1 MPFNR
6 ILPLFIFLALL
17 SSGAVEAQTEQT
29 QPSDARSLELV
40 DRLKEIIQRLEKS
53 RTTEPWL
60 LQQLRDLVR
69 RYDWP
74 WRARLLSNDF
84 ADSNY
89 RLEPPWVV
97 ERGDF
102 RIVRG
107 VGLKTVFVP
116 KVTSTQKKEENPT
129 LDILGG
135 IFRGLTEPRSE
146 STQPSQPSAAEIRA
160 ALGITNSFALSL
172 QIAFRGPSEGEG
184 RFEFGPYQ
192 GRERGAGY
200 RLGYNPGK
208 RPVFELLRV
217 SPGRSAVVE
226 VSQGTLELEDGRPHS
241 LEWRRAADGEMV
253 VLLDGREIIRTL
265 DRASG
270 DDFDGFTLVNAGGE
284 YTLGR
289 IEIFGAVR

>member
-1 MPFNR
+1 MPLRHRLLLLAF
-6 ILPLFIFLALL
+6 FALL
-17 SSGAVEAQTEQT
+17 SVGSVEAQTEQAPT
-29 QPSDARSLELV
+29 SDARTLELV
-40 DRLKEIIQRLEKS
+40 DRLKEIIQRLEKI
-53 RTTEPWL
+53 RTTDPAL

-84 ADSNY
+84 ADANY
-89 RLEPPWVV
+89 RLESPWIV

-102 RIVRG
+102 RVVRG
-107 VGLKTVFVP
+107 VGLRTVFVP
-116 KVTSTQKKEENPT
+116 KVTSAQKKEENPT

-135 IFRGLTEPRSE
+135 ILRGLTEPRSE
-146 STQPSQPSAAEIRA
+146 SAQPSQPSAAEIRA
-160 ALGITNSFALSL
+160 ALRIANAFALSL

-184 RFEFGPYQ
+184 RLEFGPYQ

-200 RLGYNPGK
+200 RLAYNPGK
-208 RPVFELLRV
+208 RPAFELLRV

-226 VSQGTLELEDGRPHS
+226 VSQGALELDDGRS
-241 LEWRRAADGEMV
+241 YNLEWRRAVDGEMV
-253 VLLDGREIIRTL
+253 VLLDGREIIRTV

-270 DDFDGFTLVNAGGE
+270 DDFDGFSLVNAGGE

-289 IEIFGAVR
+289 IEIFGTTR